1 MKNLITLSIILLFST
16 QIQAQW
22 WGKSIK
28 GNGEVTTENRTTQG
42 DYDEISVAGFFN
54 VTLVKGAEGN
64 LTIEGE
70 SNLLQHVIT
79 EVDGDRLIIKVE
91 KKQNLKPS
99 WGKDIRITVPF
110 EDISKISLSG
120 SGEIMSKDVIK
131 ARDFSVSVS
140 GSGDINLEV
149 ESQITDSR
157 VTGSGDLVL
166 TGNTK
171 EHNASVTGSG
181 DLEAG
186 RFKAE
191 TVDAKVTGSGD
202 IRISC
207 EKAIRARVTGSGDIE
222 YVGNPQ
228 KQDTKVSGSGDISR
242 G

>member
-28 GNGEVTTENRTTQG
+28 GNGEVSTENRTTQG

-120 SGEIMSKDVIK
+120 SGEIISKDVIK

>member
-1 MKNLITLSIILLFST
+1 MTVVYLN
-16 QIQAQW
+16 
-22 WGKSIK
+22 
-28 GNGEVTTENRTTQG
+28 NDGEVTTENRTTQG
-42 DYDEISVAGFFN
+42 DYDEISVVGFFN

-99 WGKDIRITVPF
+99 SGKDIRITVPF
-110 EDISKISLSG
+110 EYISKILLSG
-120 SGEIMSKDVIK
+120 SGEIMSRDVIK

-149 ESQITDSR
+149 ESQTTDSR

-166 TGNTK
+166 TGHTK

-186 RFKAE
+186 RFKAD

>member
-1 MKNLITLSIILLFST
+1 MKHLITLSLLLLT
-16 QIQAQW
+16 CMQMQAQW
-22 WGKSIK
+22 WGKSIN
-28 GNGEVTTENRTTQG
+28 GNGEVTTDQRTTQG

-54 VTLVKGAEGN
+54 VTLEKGTEGN

-70 SNLLQHVIT
+70 SNLLEYIIT
-79 EVDGDRLIIKVE
+79 EVDGDRLIIKVA
-91 KKQNLKPS
+91 KNQNLKPS
-99 WGKDIRITVPF
+99 WSNGIRITVPF
-110 EDISKISLSG
+110 KDISKVSLAG
-120 SGEIMSKDVIK
+120 SGEIRSTDVIQTK
-131 ARDFSVSVS
+131 DFSVSVS
-140 GSGDINLEV
+140 GSGDVTLVV
-149 ESQITDSR
+149 ESQATDSR

-166 TGNTK
+166 TGSTR

-186 RFKAE
+186 RFKAD

-222 YVGNPQ
+222 YIGNPQ
-228 KQDTKVSGSGDISR
+228 KQDTKVSGSGEITR

>member
-1 MKNLITLSIILLFST
+1 MKNLITLSIIIFFST

-28 GNGEVTTENRTTQG
+28 GNGEVTTENRTTPG

-149 ESQITDSR
+149 ESQTTDSR

-186 RFKAE
+186 RFKAD

>member
-1 MKNLITLSIILLFST
+1 MKNLITLSIIIFFST

-42 DYDEISVAGFFN
+42 DYDEISVAGFFD

-110 EDISKISLSG
+110 EDLSKISLSG

-149 ESQITDSR
+149 ESQTTDSR

-186 RFKAE
+186 RFKAD

>member
-110 EDISKISLSG
+110 EYISKISLSG

-149 ESQITDSR
+149 ESQTTDSR

-186 RFKAE
+186 RFKAD